1 MPKDNRQRNII
12 IIVAV
17 VVLLCICCTAIGVG
31 WSFFGSTIMNE
42 LGSLASFL
50 I

>member
-17 VVLLCICCTAIGVG
+17 VVLLCICCSAIGIG
-31 WSFFGSTIMNE
+31 WTLFGSTIME
-42 LGSLASFL
+42 EMGVLATSL

>member
-17 VVLLCICCTAIGVG
+17 VVLLCICCSAIGVA
-31 WSFFGSTIMNE
+31 WSL
-42 LGSLASFL
+42 LGPAMLEEMSSLASFL
-50 I
+50 V

>member
-17 VVLLCICCTAIGVG
+17 VVLLCICCSAISVG
-31 WSFFGSTIMNE
+31 WYL
-42 LGSLASFL
+42 LGPAVMEEMSRLASSL
-50 I
+50 V